1 MISYKTVTKD
11 DVAIHFIQSTA
22 KNSSYRYATT
32 QASTTSAE
40 TSSVSVQTEELV
52 LACSSTPMSSS
63 LDFSIAQEADD
74 EASLPEVCIFYLEI
88 FFSIHRNVKYFL
100 KIIILT

>member
-1 MISYKTVTKD
+1 MLIFIYIGEKYEKDGTKRAKARYNYQTGFRRKMSQYKTITKD

-32 QASTTSAE
+32 KALATSAE

-52 LACSSTPMSSS
+52 LACS
-63 LDFSIAQEADD
+63 LGQLCVAQ
-74 EASLPEVCIFYLEI
+74 FT
-88 FFSIHRNVKYFL
+88 F
-100 KIIILT
+100 